1 MRTEEHNLQKA
12 CVTWFRLQYPNYIIF
27 AIPNG
32 AKRTARQ
39 GHYYKEEG
47 LTAGVPDL
55 MIAEPVGYFSGFFI
69 EMKTENKN
77 SKPSPAQV
85 EMIKKLQAR
94 GYKVAICR
102 NLDSFI
108 AEVTSYFKSA
118 NPIQG

>member
-1 MRTEEHNLQKA
+1 MRTGEHNLQKA
-12 CVTWFRLQYPNYIIF
+12 CVTWFRLQYPNYILF

-55 MIAEPVGYFSGFFI
+55 MIAEPVGYFSGFFV

-102 NLDSFI
+102 SLDSFI
-108 AEVTSYFKSA
+108 AEVTNYFKSA
-118 NPIQG
+118 NLN

>member
-39 GHYYKEEG
+39 GRYYKEEG

-55 MIAEPVGYFSGFFI
+55 FIPEPNETYAGLFI
-69 EMKTENKN
+69 EMKTE
-77 SKPSPAQV
+77 SKSSKATPAQV

-102 NLDSFI
+102 SLDSFI
-108 AEVTSYFKSA
+108 AEVTNYFKSA
-118 NPIQG
+118 NPN

>member
-1 MRTEEHNLQKA
+1 
-12 CVTWFRLQYPNYIIF
+12 
-27 AIPNG
+27 
-32 AKRTARQ
+32 
-39 GHYYKEEG
+39 
-47 LTAGVPDL
+47 

-108 AEVTSYFKSA
+108 AAVTNYFKSA
-118 NPIQG
+118 NPIPG